1 VRRKPSPDRPDS
13 AIRGGVRTILV
24 PPDIVAVKR
33 TSPLPQRKRTPL
45 RLRPEGAVTER
56 AGGREWFSDRL
67 FVEAQQE
74 NIRTACGTSITA
86 HASGVILVIVGLLA
100 QSDLPPIV
108 RAGPRLVMPAMVAAT
123 LPDVSVAAPASRA
136 NLQPPPKMERRTDTP
151 PPPPPPLAAGAV
163 PPAPLEAPSSIEPES
178 GAESGADGSV
188 NGSDA
193 GDRDGVDGG
202 VPGGVVG
209 GVVGGT
215 LSSGSGTSRPMRVG
229 GGIEPPRKI
238 KDVRPIYPQN
248 ALTDQSRGTVLIEAI
263 IGTDGKVQDA
273 KVLHSVPLL
282 DQAAL
287 DAVRQWEFLPSR
299 LNGVPVAVI
308 ITVIVQFA
316 IH

>member
-1 VRRKPSPDRPDS
+1 MKSQPFRDSPD
-13 AIRGGVRTILV
+13 AATWAGVRHILV

-33 TSPLPQRKRTPL
+33 TSPLPIKKRTPL
-45 RLRPEGAVTER
+45 RLCPEGAATER
-56 AGGREWFSDRL
+56 PGGREWFSDRL
-67 FVEAQQE
+67 FVEAHQE
-74 NIRTACGTSITA
+74 NIRAACGTSITA
-86 HASGVILVIVGLLA
+86 HASCVILVIVGLVA

-108 RAGPRLVMPAMVAAT
+108 RAGPRLVMPAIVAD
-123 LPDVSVAAPASRA
+123 LPIINVAPPAARAAIPAPP
-136 NLQPPPKMERRTDTP
+136 QTERRTDTP

-163 PPAPLEAPSSIEPES
+163 APAPLETPSSIEPET
-178 GAESGADGSV
+178 GAETGADGDA
-188 NGSDA
+188 NGSEA
-193 GDRDGVDGG
+193 GHRNGVEGG

-209 GVVGGT
+209 GVIGGT
-215 LSSGSGTSRPMRVG
+215 TSSGSSSSRPMRFG

-248 ALTDQSRGTVLIEAI
+248 ALSDQARGTVLIEAVV
-263 IGTDGKVQDA
+263 GTDGKVQEA
-273 KVLHSVPLL
+273 KVIHSVPLL

-287 DAVRQWEFLPSR
+287 DAVRQWEFTPSR